1 MHEANGGECK
11 GAREEL
17 ERIVAH
23 IRRCWP
29 QVRILVR
36 ADSGFRTDELMS
48 WCEAN
53 EVDYVFGMARNKR
66 LLRRLQEDLDRAGR
80 QHDRIAQPMR
90 RFKDFTCRTL
100 KSWSR
105 RRRVIG
111 KAAHLPK
118 GPDPRFVLTS
128 LNKRQSTHASSTN
141 RPTVRVVI
149 WRIASK
155 SSSCTCSPTGPP
167 ATACTP
173 ISCA

>member
-1 MHEANGGECK
+1 MCAKLREANGGECK

-17 ERIVAH
+17 EKIVAH

-36 ADSGFRTDELMS
+36 ADSGFSTDELMS

-80 QHDRIAQPMR
+80 QHDRIGQPMR
-90 RFKDFTCRTL
+90 RFKDFTYRTL

-111 KAAHLPK
+111 KAEHLPK
-118 GPDPRFVLTS
+118 GFNPRFVVIS
-128 LNKRQSTHASSTN
+128 LSKKTIDARQLYEQTYCARGDMEN
-141 RPTVRVVI
+141 RIKERYLAQI
-149 WRIASK
+149 GAHEQGW
-155 SSSCTCSPTGPP
+155 
-167 ATACTP
+167 
-173 ISCA
+173 